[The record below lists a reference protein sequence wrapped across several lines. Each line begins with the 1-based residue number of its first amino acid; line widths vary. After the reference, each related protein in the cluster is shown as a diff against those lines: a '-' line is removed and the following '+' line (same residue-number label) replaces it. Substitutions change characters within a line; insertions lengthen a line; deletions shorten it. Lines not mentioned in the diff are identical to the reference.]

1 MSGEAA
7 RLLGFLFALSG
18 LGCSPIRETRQVT
31 LIDQSERRLA
41 ERPAPELARTAVSV
55 SRRGSEV
62 RVRVHRQSPCWV
74 AKRQVVET
82 EVHTT
87 TEPRTG
93 WLIADAAMAATGV
106 LILLNDRSE
115 DAAVSMRPFAWV
127 LTVVGFSSLLVDLGK
142 YSSDTRRERRLGPI
156 ETELSRCSTSK
167 QLGHRVTL
175 VLPDGRSW
183 AAATDPSGVAH
194 FSLGE
199 ELWQTYGDRLD
210 GDVYVDGVP
219 IRRLILERV
228 PP

>member
-7 RLLGFLFALSG
+7 RLLGFLVALSG

-55 SRRGSEV
+55 SRRESEV

-93 WLIADAAMAATGV
+93 WVIADAAMAATGT

-115 DAAVSMRPFAWV
+115 DAAMSRPFAWM
-127 LTVVGFSSLLVDLGK
+127 LTAVGFSSLLVDLGK

-156 ETELSRCSTSK
+156 ETELSRCSMSER
-167 QLGHRVTL
+167 LGHRVML

-183 AAATDPSGVAH
+183 TAATDTNGVAR
-194 FSLGE
+194 FRLDEELWLSLGE
-199 ELWQTYGDRLD
+199 RLD
-210 GDVYVDGVP
+210 GDLYVDGVP
-219 IRRLILERV
+219 VRRLILERV